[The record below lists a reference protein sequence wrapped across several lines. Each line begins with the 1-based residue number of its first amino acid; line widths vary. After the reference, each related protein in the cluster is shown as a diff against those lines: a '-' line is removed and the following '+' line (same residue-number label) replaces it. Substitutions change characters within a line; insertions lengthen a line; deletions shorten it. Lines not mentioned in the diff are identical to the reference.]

1 MNIEKTGYV
10 PHVQGLRGIA
20 VLAVVLYHSGLPLH
34 GGYLG
39 VDIFFVISG
48 YVVTLSIKQQITDNR
63 FSLGDFYSRRIRRLI
78 PLLTLVN
85 VVTIA
90 LCVFFLSLFGE
101 IQKGLS
107 TVRWSSFFGANI
119 QLLDENSYTKLTRNP
134 FRHLWSL
141 AVEEQFYFIYP
152 LVAIA
157 AIQISKWTNKIDW
170 KAWFGRLFLVLF
182 VISFIFY
189 LLLTKNS
196 LSESNLKYAFFS
208 ITPRFWEFASGV
220 LIAVYSSNLK
230 KTAKPLTPFIRYTA
244 AISLMIVLSLLH
256 SDHQL
261 PRAILVIPVAATTGM
276 ILFGDTGRL
285 GKLLASRP
293 LTYLGDVSYGWYLWH
308 WPLIVFTSIIFPG
321 NIAAAIAVSIFA
333 LLLSHVTYQQ
343 IEKPFRRNFKIRGLK
358 AAAVLIGSI
367 LVINLSVTGANA
379 IGKLVREKLLPI
391 DQEWDGN
398 KNNVL
403 EQCFLGETYVTWVF
417 NNPKTISDLCSWPKK
432 TSNRYPIF
440 AIGDSHMA
448 SYSGGLMTGASA
460 IGSEITLY
468 GAAGCPPILAPPKAS
483 IQFCN
488 RMSAAYINAIIA
500 FRPSVIILSGRT
512 SLYTSKVKAFD
523 GIKMQVPFL
532 DGTYPTDTSD
542 FIDSYMDQLDRTV
555 AFAIKYGSKVI
566 ITLEPQQAQ
575 LSSQSLIQH
584 YFPELV
590 GDPNSDS
597 AGRIKTRELI
607 KLSINQRF
615 STNPKVLIFDPE
627 DVLCADRNYCLAYR
641 DNEPMYSDDNHL
653 SMAGSLLFTEK
664 WKQILEQALDQTG

>member
-230 KTAKPLTPFIRYTA
+230 KTAKPLTPVIRYTA

-379 IGKLVREKLLPI
+379 IGKLAREKLLPI

>member
-379 IGKLVREKLLPI
+379 IGKLAREKLLPI

-403 EQCFLGETYVTWVF
+403 EQCFLGEKYVTWVF

>member
-379 IGKLVREKLLPI
+379 IGKLAREKLLPI

-448 SYSGGLMTGASA
+448 SYSGGLMTEASA

>member
-1 MNIEKTGYV
+1 MNTEPTGHL

-85 VVTIA
+85 LVTIA

-152 LVAIA
+152 IVAIA

-182 VISFIFY
+182 VISFISY

-256 SDHQL
+256 SNHQL

-308 WPLIVFTSIIFPG
+308 WPLIVFTNIIFPG
-321 NIAAAIAVSIFA
+321 NIAAAIAISIFA
-333 LLLSHVTYQQ
+333 LALSHFTYQR

-379 IGKLVREKLLPI
+379 IGKLAREKLLPA
-391 DQEWDGN
+391 DQVWGDNE
-398 KNNVL
+398 NNYL
-403 EQCFLGETYVTWVF
+403 GKCFLGQQYESWIFTD
-417 NNPKTISDLCSWPKK
+417 PKTISDLCSWPKD
-432 TSNRYPIF
+432 SNRRHEIF

-448 SYSGGLMTGASA
+448 SYSGGLITAASA
-460 IGSEITLY
+460 MNYNITLY
-468 GAAGCPPILAPPKAS
+468 GAAGCPPVLAPPKDS
-483 IQFCN
+483 MQFCN
-488 RMSAAYINAIIA
+488 RMSVAHVNAINS
-500 FRPSVIILSGRT
+500 FRPSVVILSGRA
-512 SLYTSKVKAFD
+512 SLYTSKARGFEDKNF
-523 GIKMQVPFL
+523 QVPFL
-532 DGTYPTDTSD
+532 DGTYPLDEPD
-542 FIDSYMDQLDRTV
+542 YLDSYLDQLERTIL
-555 AFAIKYGSKVI
+555 FANKFGANVVV
-566 ITLEPQQAQ
+566 TLEPQIAQ
-575 LSSQSLIQH
+575 MGSQSLLQQF
-584 YFPELV
+584 FPGSLS
-590 GDPNSDS
+590 GSNSEFVSRVKIRD
-597 AGRIKTRELI
+597 LI
-607 KLSINQRF
+607 RSKIYERF
-615 STNPKVLIFDPE
+615 SENPKVLIFDP
-627 DVLCADRNYCLAYR
+627 DFVLCANRNLCLASR
-641 DNEPMYSDDNHL
+641 DEEPMYSDDNHL
-653 SMAGSLLFTEK
+653 SMFGSLLFTEQ
-664 WKQILEQALDQTG
+664 WRQILEKALLQPD

>member
-1 MNIEKTGYV
+1 M
-10 PHVQGLRGIA
+10 
-20 VLAVVLYHSGLPLH
+20 
-34 GGYLG
+34 
-39 VDIFFVISG
+39 
-48 YVVTLSIKQQITDNR
+48 
-63 FSLGDFYSRRIRRLI
+63 
-78 PLLTLVN
+78 
-85 VVTIA
+85 
-90 LCVFFLSLFGE
+90 
-101 IQKGLS
+101 
-107 TVRWSSFFGANI
+107 
-119 QLLDENSYTKLTRNP
+119 
-134 FRHLWSL
+134 
-141 AVEEQFYFIYP
+141 
-152 LVAIA
+152 
-157 AIQISKWTNKIDW
+157 
-170 KAWFGRLFLVLF
+170 
-182 VISFIFY
+182 
-189 LLLTKNS
+189 
-196 LSESNLKYAFFS
+196 
-208 ITPRFWEFASGV
+208 
-220 LIAVYSSNLK
+220 
-230 KTAKPLTPFIRYTA
+230 
-244 AISLMIVLSLLH
+244 
-256 SDHQL
+256 
-261 PRAILVIPVAATTGM
+261 
-276 ILFGDTGRL
+276 
-285 GKLLASRP
+285 
-293 LTYLGDVSYGWYLWH
+293 
-308 WPLIVFTSIIFPG
+308 IVFTSIIFPG

-379 IGKLVREKLLPI
+379 IGKLAREKLLPI

>member
-379 IGKLVREKLLPI
+379 IGKLAREKLLPI

-664 WKQILEQALDQTG
+664 WKQILEQALDQTS

>member
-1 MNIEKTGYV
+1 MNIEQTGYL

-90 LCVFFLSLFGE
+90 LCLIFLSLFGE

-119 QLLDENSYTKLTRNP
+119 QLLNENSYTKLTRNP

-152 LVAIA
+152 IVAIA
-157 AIQISKWTNKIDW
+157 AIQISKWTKKYNW

-182 VISFIFY
+182 IISFIYY
-189 LLLTKNS
+189 LLVTKNS

-220 LIAVYSSNLK
+220 LIAVYSSKLTK
-230 KTAKPLTPFIRYTA
+230 IAKQLTPLIKYAA

-256 SDHQL
+256 SNHQL
-261 PRAILVIPVAATTGM
+261 PRAILAIPVAATAGM

-285 GKLLASRP
+285 GKFLASRP
-293 LTYLGDVSYGWYLWH
+293 LKYLGDVSYGWYLWH
-308 WPLIVFTSIIFPG
+308 WPLIVFTNIVFPA

-333 LLLSHVTYQQ
+333 LVLSHFTYQRL
-343 IEKPFRRNFKIRGLK
+343 EKPFRSNFKIRGVK
-358 AAAVLIGSI
+358 AAAVLLGSI
-367 LVINLSVTGANA
+367 LIINLSVTGANA
-379 IGKLVREKLLPI
+379 IGKLAREKILPI
-391 DQEWDGN
+391 DQEWGDS

-403 EQCFLGETYVTWVF
+403 EQCFLGEQYVTWVF
-417 NNPKTISDLCSWPKK
+417 NEPNTISELCSWPKK
-432 TSNRYPIF
+432 TSSQYPIF

-448 SYSGGLMTGASA
+448 SYSGGLMTAASA
-460 IGSEITLY
+460 IGNEITLY
-468 GAAGCPPILAPPKAS
+468 GAAGCPPIFAAPKAS

-512 SLYTSKVKAFD
+512 SLYTSKAKSFD
-523 GIKMQVPFL
+523 GKEMQVPFL
-532 DGTYPTDTSD
+532 DGTYPSDVSD
-542 FIDSYMDQLDRTV
+542 FISTYIDHLDRTV
-555 AFAIKYGSKVI
+555 AFAIKYGARVI
-566 ITLEPQQAQ
+566 ITLEPQHAQ
-575 LSSQSLIQH
+575 LSSQSLIQQ
-584 YFPELV
+584 YFPGLV
-590 GDPNSDS
+590 GDPNSGS
-597 AGRIKTRELI
+597 VGRSKMRELI
-607 KLSINQRF
+607 RLRINQQF
-615 STNPKVLIFDPE
+615 SANPEVQIFDPE
-627 DVLCADRNYCLAYR
+627 YVLCTDRNYCLAYR

-653 SMAGSLLFTEK
+653 SMSGSLLFTEK
-664 WKQILEQALDQTG
+664 WKQILEEALTESG

>member
-85 VVTIA
+85 LVTIA

-119 QLLDENSYTKLTRNP
+119 QLLNENSYTKLTRNP

-308 WPLIVFTSIIFPG
+308 WPLIVFTNIIFPG

-333 LLLSHVTYQQ
+333 LALSHFTYQR

-358 AAAVLIGSI
+358 AAAVLISSI

-379 IGKLVREKLLPI
+379 IGKLAREKLLPI

>member
-85 VVTIA
+85 LVTIA

-152 LVAIA
+152 IVAIV
-157 AIQISKWTNKIDW
+157 AIQISKWTKKYNW

-182 VISFIFY
+182 TVSFIYY

-308 WPLIVFTSIIFPG
+308 WPLIVFTNIIFPG

-379 IGKLVREKLLPI
+379 IGKLAREKLLPI

-448 SYSGGLMTGASA
+448 SYSAGLMTAASA

>member
-308 WPLIVFTSIIFPG
+308 WPLIVFTNIIFPG

-379 IGKLVREKLLPI
+379 IGKLAREKLLPI

>member
-1 MNIEKTGYV
+1 MNTEPTGHL

-63 FSLGDFYSRRIRRLI
+63 FSLGEFYSRRIRRLI

-85 VVTIA
+85 LVAIA

-119 QLLDENSYTKLTRNP
+119 QLLNENSYTKLTRNP

-152 LVAIA
+152 IVAIV
-157 AIQISKWTNKIDW
+157 AIQISKWTKKYNW

-182 VISFIFY
+182 TVSFIYY

-230 KTAKPLTPFIRYTA
+230 KTAKPLTPVIRYTA

-256 SDHQL
+256 SNHQL

-308 WPLIVFTSIIFPG
+308 WPLIVFTNIIFPG

-333 LLLSHVTYQQ
+333 LALSHFTYQR

-367 LVINLSVTGANA
+367 LVISLSVTGANA
-379 IGKLVREKLLPI
+379 IGKLARENLLPI
-391 DQEWDGN
+391 DQAWDD
-398 KNNVL
+398 KENNVL
-403 EQCFLGETYVTWVF
+403 NECFVGERYVSWVF
-417 NNPKTISDLCSWPKK
+417 NDPGLISDRCSWPKK
-432 TSNRYPIF
+432 TSSQYPIF
-440 AIGDSHMA
+440 ALGDSHMA
-448 SYSGGLMTGASA
+448 SYSAGLMTASAA

-488 RMSAAYINAIIA
+488 RMSAVYINTIIA
-500 FRPSVIILSGRT
+500 FRPSVVILSGRT

-523 GIKMQVPFL
+523 GIEMQVPFL
-532 DGTYPTDTSD
+532 DGTYPSDALD
-542 FIDSYMDQLDRTV
+542 FIDSYIDQLDRTV
-555 AFAIKYGSKVI
+555 EFANKYGAKVI
-566 ITLEPQQAQ
+566 ITLEPQLAQ
-575 LSSQSLIQH
+575 LSSQSLVQQF
-584 YFPELV
+584 FPGLV
-590 GDPNSDS
+590 GDPIFGSV
-597 AGRIKTRELI
+597 GRSKNRELI
-607 KLSINQRF
+607 RLRINQRF
-615 STNPKVLIFDPE
+615 STNPMVLIFDPG
-627 DVLCADRNYCLAYR
+627 DVLCSDINLCPTYRNDKPL
-641 DNEPMYSDDNHL
+641 YSDDNHL
-653 SMAGSLLFTEK
+653 SMSGSLLFTEK
-664 WKQILEQALDQTG
+664 WKQTLEKAITESG

>member
-63 FSLGDFYSRRIRRLI
+63 FSLGEFYSRRIRRLI

-85 VVTIA
+85 LVAVA

-119 QLLDENSYTKLTRNP
+119 QLLNENSYTKLTRNP

-152 LVAIA
+152 IVAIV
-157 AIQISKWTNKIDW
+157 AIQISKWTKKYNW

-182 VISFIFY
+182 TVSFIYY

-230 KTAKPLTPFIRYTA
+230 KTAKPLTPVIRYTA

-256 SDHQL
+256 SNHQL

-379 IGKLVREKLLPI
+379 IGKLAREKLLPI

-403 EQCFLGETYVTWVF
+403 EQCFLGEKYVTWVF

-523 GIKMQVPFL
+523 GINMQVPFL

-627 DVLCADRNYCLAYR
+627 DVLCADRNYCLAYM

>member
-85 VVTIA
+85 LVTIA

-182 VISFIFY
+182 VISFFFY

-379 IGKLVREKLLPI
+379 IGKLAREKLLPI

-403 EQCFLGETYVTWVF
+403 EQCFLGEKYVTWVF
-417 NNPKTISDLCSWPKK
+417 NNPKTISDLCSWPNK

-448 SYSGGLMTGASA
+448 SYSAGLMTAASA

-523 GIKMQVPFL
+523 GINMQVPFL

>member
-379 IGKLVREKLLPI
+379 IGKLAREKLLPI

-627 DVLCADRNYCLAYR
+627 DVLCADRNYCLAYM

>member
-379 IGKLVREKLLPI
+379 IGKLAREKLLPI

-607 KLSINQRF
+607 KLSINDKI
-615 STNPKVLIFDPE
+615 NG
-627 DVLCADRNYCLAYR
+627 YY
-641 DNEPMYSDDNHL
+641 
-653 SMAGSLLFTEK
+653 
-664 WKQILEQALDQTG
+664 